1 VLSLVVLVAVA
12 TVLLLVGPA
21 HRALA
26 RSLTLTVARARLS
39 GWCACAGRFIRH
51 QLPAVSSPLG
61 GRVTSTAGPVSP
73 TTGPAVPH
81 RDRAR

>member
-1 VLSLVVLVAVA
+1 VLSVVVLVAVA
-12 TVLLLVGPA
+12 PVLLLAGPA

-39 GWCACAGRFIRH
+39 GWCACAGRVLRYL
-51 QLPAVSSPLG
+51 LPAVSSPLG
-61 GRVTSTAGPVSP
+61 GRDSSTAAPVSP
-73 TTGPAVPH
+73 TTGPAVHH